1 MYPHLKF
8 SLKNLV
14 VCVNSWV
21 LDVGIHV
28 NGAEFQP
35 DPQSHFKHSFFFFI
49 SFSFYTHTHT
59 YTSILEKGRK
69 KKKERERK

>member
-1 MYPHLKF
+1 MFPHLKF
-8 SLKNLV
+8 SLKNLFV
-14 VCVNSWV
+14 SVNSWV

-35 DPQSHFKHSFFFFI
+35 DPQSHFKHSFFSLFLSLSI
-49 SFSFYTHTHT
+49 HTHT

-69 KKKERERK
+69 KKRERERK